1 MDVGVAVGS
10 RETVGDGVVV
20 AVATA
25 ALGTGVTVEVEA
37 SIGVEVAAP
46 EIPSVV
52 VGLASRSLLGPEHA
66 PRMRD
71 AMARVATIA
80 T

>member
-1 MDVGVAVGS
+1 
-10 RETVGDGVVV
+10 
-20 AVATA
+20 
-25 ALGTGVTVEVEA
+25 VEVEA